1 MVTQILI
8 KKGVEA
14 GRLAITPAAGELLWV
29 TDTQSIYMG
38 DGTTPG
44 GILIASADGVGD
56 FIPVAEKAAANGVA
70 TLGPDSLIPNNQ
82 LPALAITSTYVAADE
97 AEQLALT
104 VQEGDVCVRTD
115 ESKSYIALN
124 ETNGSMADWQEL
136 LTPVDSVT
144 SVNGQTGVVVL
155 TTDDIAEGSTNLY
168 YTDDRVTTV
177 IANYMANI
185 IDDTAGIGD
194 TDKLWSADK
203 VATEML
209 VVDGGT
215 F

>member
-8 KKGVEA
+8 KKGLEA
-14 GRLAITPAAGELLWV
+14 NRLGITPAVGEMLWI
-29 TDTQSIYMG
+29 TDTQSVYVG
-38 DGTTPG
+38 DGLTPG
-44 GILIASADGVGD
+44 GILVASAGGVGD
-56 FIPVAEKAAANGVA
+56 FIPVAEKAAADGVA
-70 TLGPDSLIPNNQ
+70 TLGPDGLIPNDQ
-82 LPALAITSTYVAADE
+82 LPALAITQTYTAADE

-136 LTPVDSVT
+136 LTPTDSVI
-144 SVNGQTGVVVL
+144 SVNGKTGVVVL
-155 TTDDIAEGSTNLY
+155 TTDDIAEGTTNLY
-168 YTDDRVTTV
+168 YTDERVNNA
-177 IANYMANI
+177 IINYLANT
-185 IDDTAGIGD
+185 IDDTAGVGA
-194 TDKLWSADK
+194 TDKVWSADK
-203 VATEML
+203 IATEML